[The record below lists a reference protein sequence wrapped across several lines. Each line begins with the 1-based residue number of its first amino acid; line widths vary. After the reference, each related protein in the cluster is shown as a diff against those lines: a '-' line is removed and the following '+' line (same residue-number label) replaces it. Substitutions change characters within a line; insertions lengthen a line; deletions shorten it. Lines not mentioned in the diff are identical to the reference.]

1 MFKLLNFNI
10 TAITFLTVF
19 LHTNLKCQDTIVT
32 KIIDL
37 PFHIRSMA
45 NDEKG
50 QIFIESP
57 KGLYQFNGNK
67 YWLINPNYNKGTL
80 FFYKGKLTTQ
90 QEFKKKNIDFFGD
103 WKKNEVWLPFLPKGS
118 SKLICY
124 ARDNSGN
131 QYLGSKNQI
140 FKIEVKKKFK
150 TILNGLSTRD
160 ISFINDDLYINTYEG
175 IFRNEERIL
184 PKISFAD
191 GMLYQNEDSSILF
204 TANKEIIKYSLID
217 NTTKIDNLHYLGDL
231 NFISKIISYKGN
243 VFIGTRFGFVDYKR
257 KVFLIKNL
265 GINDLAIIDD
275 KVFISTYK
283 GVYIYDGKTIQKS
296 PVFIDGLINSIQKI
310 GSNYWLSTNKGLFLY
325 LAGSKNYEKV
335 VLNKEFPA
343 LECNIVVKDKNGFYW
358 ASTAAGL
365 YRFQKI
371 KDKIE
376 CYFPGVEFNKR
387 SFLNHKDIFYFGSVQ
402 GVVNFNPTDFP
413 EYLKNERSLSIWVY
427 LGLPLI
433 ILFIS
438 GVIFYMRKNKLKTI
452 KLPMSEDYIE
462 NEQEKFL
469 LDLGNYI
476 LENLATVSVEDLIV
490 YAQMNKKSFYRYM
503 NKHYKI
509 IPSTLIHT
517 IKELKARRLISE
529 NPGIQMGIVAKNVG
543 YSLSHLFLVLKENEL
558 ALNDK
563 IKVLKYLK
571 Y

>member
-1 MFKLLNFNI
+1 MFKLVNFKI
-10 TAITFLTVF
+10 SAIILWVII
-19 LHTNLKCQDTIVT
+19 LQTNLNCQDTIVT

-80 FFYKGKLTTQ
+80 FFYKGKLTNQ
-90 QEFKKKNIDFFGD
+90 LEFKKKNNYFFGD
-103 WKKNEVWLPFLPKGS
+103 WIKNEVWLPFLPKGS

-140 FKIEVKKKFK
+140 FKIEVKNKFK

-160 ISFINDDLYINTYEG
+160 ISFINSDLYINTYEG

-204 TANKEIIKYSLID
+204 TANKEIIKYSLLD

-243 VFIGTRFGFVDYKR
+243 IFIGTRFGFVDYKK

-265 GINDLAIIDD
+265 GINDLAIIED
-275 KVFISTYK
+275 KLYIASYK

-325 LAGSKNYEKV
+325 LANSKNYEKII
-335 VLNKEFPA
+335 LNKDFPS
-343 LECNIVVKDKNGFYW
+343 LECNSVLKDKNGFYW

-371 KDKIE
+371 NYKIE

-402 GVVNFNPTDFP
+402 GIVSFNPTDFP
-413 EYLKNERSLSIWVY
+413 EYLKNERSLSIWIFF
-427 LGLPLI
+427 GLAI
-433 ILFIS
+433 IVLSIS
-438 GVIFYMRKNKLKTI
+438 GVIFFRRRKKSKI
-452 KLPMSEDYIE
+452 IEQQISSDYLE

-469 LDLGNYI
+469 VDLGNYV
-476 LENLATVSVEDLIV
+476 LENLASVSVEDLIV

-503 NKHYKI
+503 NQNYNVL
-509 IPSTLIHT
+509 PSMLIQT
-517 IKELKARRLISE
+517 IKELKARSLIRE
-529 NPGIQMGIVAKNVG
+529 NPGIQMEIVAKNVG
-543 YSLSHLFLVLKENEL
+543 YSLSHLFLVLKNNEL
-558 ALNDK
+558 VLNDRVK
-563 IKVLKYLK
+563 ILKYLK

>member
-1 MFKLLNFNI
+1 MFKLLDFNI
-10 TAITFLTVF
+10 TAITFLTVL

-80 FFYKGKLTTQ
+80 FFYKGKLTNQ
-90 QEFKKKNIDFFGD
+90 QKFKKKNNYFFGD
-103 WKKNEVWLPFLPKGS
+103 WIKNEVWLPFLPKGS

-140 FKIEVKKKFK
+140 FKIEVKNKFK

-160 ISFINDDLYINTYEG
+160 ISFINSDLYINTYEG

-204 TANKEIIKYSLID
+204 TANKEIIKYSLLD

-243 VFIGTRFGFVDYKR
+243 IFIGTRFGFVDYKK

-265 GINDLAIIDD
+265 GINDLAIIED
-275 KVFISTYK
+275 KLYISSYK

-310 GSNYWLSTNKGLFLY
+310 GPNYWISTNKGLFLY
-325 LAGSKNYEKV
+325 LANSKNYEKII
-335 VLNKEFPA
+335 LNKDFPS
-343 LECNIVVKDKNGFYW
+343 LECNSVLKDKNGFYW

-371 KDKIE
+371 NDKIE
-376 CYFPGVEFNKR
+376 CYLPGVEFNKR

-402 GVVNFNPTDFP
+402 GIVSFNPTDFP
-413 EYLKNERSLSIWVY
+413 EYLKNERSLSIWIFF
-427 LGLPLI
+427 GLAI
-433 ILFIS
+433 IVLSIS
-438 GVIFYMRKNKLKTI
+438 GVIFFRRRKKSKI
-452 KLPMSEDYIE
+452 IEQPMSDDYLE

-469 LDLGNYI
+469 VDLGNYV
-476 LENLATVSVEDLIV
+476 LENLASVSVEDLIV
-490 YAQMNKKSFYRYM
+490 YEQMNKKSFYRYM
-503 NKHYKI
+503 NQNYNVL
-509 IPSTLIHT
+509 PSMLIQT
-517 IKELKARRLISE
+517 IKELKARSLIRE
-529 NPGIQMGIVAKNVG
+529 NPGIQMEIVAKNVG
-543 YSLSHLFLVLKENEL
+543 YSLSHLFLVLKENEVV
-558 ALNDK
+558 LNDK
-563 IKVLKYLK
+563 IKVLKHLK

>member
-80 FFYKGKLTTQ
+80 FFYKGKLTNQ
-90 QEFKKKNIDFFGD
+90 LEFKKKNNYFFGD
-103 WKKNEVWLPFLPKGS
+103 WIKNEVWLPFLPKGS

-140 FKIEVKKKFK
+140 FKIEVKNKFK

-184 PKISFAD
+184 PQILFAD
-191 GMLYQNEDSSILF
+191 GLLFQNEDSSILF
-204 TANKEIIKYSLID
+204 TANKEIIKYSLLD

-257 KVFLIKNL
+257 KVF
-265 GINDLAIIDD
+265 
-275 KVFISTYK
+275 
-283 GVYIYDGKTIQKS
+283 
-296 PVFIDGLINSIQKI
+296 
-310 GSNYWLSTNKGLFLY
+310 
-325 LAGSKNYEKV
+325 
-335 VLNKEFPA
+335 
-343 LECNIVVKDKNGFYW
+343 
-358 ASTAAGL
+358 
-365 YRFQKI
+365 
-371 KDKIE
+371 
-376 CYFPGVEFNKR
+376 
-387 SFLNHKDIFYFGSVQ
+387 
-402 GVVNFNPTDFP
+402 
-413 EYLKNERSLSIWVY
+413 
-427 LGLPLI
+427 
-433 ILFIS
+433 
-438 GVIFYMRKNKLKTI
+438 
-452 KLPMSEDYIE
+452 
-462 NEQEKFL
+462 
-469 LDLGNYI
+469 
-476 LENLATVSVEDLIV
+476 
-490 YAQMNKKSFYRYM
+490 
-503 NKHYKI
+503 
-509 IPSTLIHT
+509 
-517 IKELKARRLISE
+517 
-529 NPGIQMGIVAKNVG
+529 
-543 YSLSHLFLVLKENEL
+543 
-558 ALNDK
+558 
-563 IKVLKYLK
+563 
-571 Y
+571 

>member
-1 MFKLLNFNI
+1 M
-10 TAITFLTVF
+10 
-19 LHTNLKCQDTIVT
+19 
-32 KIIDL
+32 
-37 PFHIRSMA
+37 
-45 NDEKG
+45 
-50 QIFIESP
+50 
-57 KGLYQFNGNK
+57 
-67 YWLINPNYNKGTL
+67 
-80 FFYKGKLTTQ
+80 
-90 QEFKKKNIDFFGD
+90 
-103 WKKNEVWLPFLPKGS
+103 
-118 SKLICY
+118 ICY

-140 FKIEVKKKFK
+140 FKIEVKNKFK

-184 PKISFAD
+184 PQILFAD
-191 GMLYQNEDSSILF
+191 GLLFQNEDSSILF
-204 TANKEIIKYSLID
+204 TANKEIIKYSLLD

-231 NFISKIISYKGN
+231 NYISKIISYKGN
-243 VFIGTRFGFVDYKR
+243 IFIGTRFGFVDYKK

-265 GINDLAIIDD
+265 GINDLAIIED
-275 KVFISTYK
+275 KLYISSYK

-310 GSNYWLSTNKGLFLY
+310 GSNYWLSTNKGLFLH
-325 LAGSKNYEKV
+325 LANSKNYEKV
-335 VLNKEFPA
+335 ILNKEFPA

-358 ASTAAGL
+358 ASTASGL

-371 KDKIE
+371 NDKIE
-376 CYFPGVEFNKR
+376 CYLPGVEFNKR

-402 GVVNFNPTDFP
+402 GIVSFNPTDFP
-413 EYLKNERSLSIWVY
+413 EYLKNERSLSIWIFF
-427 LGLPLI
+427 GLAI
-433 ILFIS
+433 IVLSIS
-438 GVIFYMRKNKLKTI
+438 GVIFFRSRKKSKI
-452 KLPMSEDYIE
+452 IEQQISSDYFE

-469 LDLGNYI
+469 VDLGNYV
-476 LENLATVSVEDLIV
+476 LENLASVSVEDLIV

>member
-1 MFKLLNFNI
+1 MFKLLDFNI
-10 TAITFLTVF
+10 TAITFLTVL

-80 FFYKGKLTTQ
+80 FFYKGKLTNQ
-90 QEFKKKNIDFFGD
+90 QKFKKKNNYFFGD
-103 WKKNEVWLPFLPKGS
+103 WIKNEVWLPFLPKGS

-140 FKIEVKKKFK
+140 FKIEVKNKFK

-204 TANKEIIKYSLID
+204 TANKEIIKYSLLD

-243 VFIGTRFGFVDYKR
+243 IFIGTRFGFVDYKK

-265 GINDLAIIDD
+265 GINDLAIIED
-275 KVFISTYK
+275 KLYISSYK

-325 LAGSKNYEKV
+325 LANSKNYEKII
-335 VLNKEFPA
+335 LNKDFPS
-343 LECNIVVKDKNGFYW
+343 LECNSVLKDKNGFYW

-371 KDKIE
+371 NDKIE
-376 CYFPGVEFNKR
+376 CYLPGVEFNKR

-402 GVVNFNPTDFP
+402 GIVSFNPTDFP
-413 EYLKNERSLSIWVY
+413 EYLKNERSLSIWIFFGFFLILLSVFPNLINVISKI
-427 LGLPLI
+427 LGI
-433 ILFIS
+433 
-438 GVIFYMRKNKLKTI
+438 
-452 KLPMSEDYIE
+452 
-462 NEQEKFL
+462 
-469 LDLGNYI
+469 DLESN
-476 LENLATVSVEDLIV
+476 TV
-490 YAQMNKKSFYRYM
+490 
-503 NKHYKI
+503 
-509 IPSTLIHT
+509 
-517 IKELKARRLISE
+517 
-529 NPGIQMGIVAKNVG
+529 
-543 YSLSHLFLVLKENEL
+543 
-558 ALNDK
+558 
-563 IKVLKYLK
+563 
-571 Y
+571 

>member
-1 MFKLLNFNI
+1 
-10 TAITFLTVF
+10 
-19 LHTNLKCQDTIVT
+19 
-32 KIIDL
+32 
-37 PFHIRSMA
+37 
-45 NDEKG
+45 
-50 QIFIESP
+50 
-57 KGLYQFNGNK
+57 
-67 YWLINPNYNKGTL
+67 
-80 FFYKGKLTTQ
+80 
-90 QEFKKKNIDFFGD
+90 
-103 WKKNEVWLPFLPKGS
+103 
-118 SKLICY
+118 
-124 ARDNSGN
+124 
-131 QYLGSKNQI
+131 
-140 FKIEVKKKFK
+140 
-150 TILNGLSTRD
+150 
-160 ISFINDDLYINTYEG
+160 
-175 IFRNEERIL
+175 
-184 PKISFAD
+184 
-191 GMLYQNEDSSILF
+191 
-204 TANKEIIKYSLID
+204 
-217 NTTKIDNLHYLGDL
+217 
-231 NFISKIISYKGN
+231 
-243 VFIGTRFGFVDYKR
+243 
-257 KVFLIKNL
+257 
-265 GINDLAIIDD
+265 
-275 KVFISTYK
+275 
-283 GVYIYDGKTIQKS
+283 
-296 PVFIDGLINSIQKI
+296 
-310 GSNYWLSTNKGLFLY
+310 
-325 LAGSKNYEKV
+325 
-335 VLNKEFPA
+335 
-343 LECNIVVKDKNGFYW
+343 
-358 ASTAAGL
+358 
-365 YRFQKI
+365 
-371 KDKIE
+371 
-376 CYFPGVEFNKR
+376 
-387 SFLNHKDIFYFGSVQ
+387 VQ

>member
-1 MFKLLNFNI
+1 MFKLVNFKI
-10 TAITFLTVF
+10 SAIILGAVI

-67 YWLINPNYNKGTL
+67 YRLINPNYNKGTL
-80 FFYKGKLTTQ
+80 FFYQGKLSNQ

-124 ARDNSGN
+124 ARDNVGN
-131 QYLGSKNQI
+131 QYLGVNNQI
-140 FKIEVKKKFK
+140 FKIEVKNKFK
-150 TILNGLSTRD
+150 TILEGFSTRD

-191 GMLYQNEDSSILF
+191 GMLYQKEDSLILF

-231 NFISKIISYKGN
+231 NFISKIISYKGII
-243 VFIGTRFGFVDYKR
+243 FIGTRFGFVDYKK

-275 KVFISTYK
+275 KLFISTYK

-310 GSNYWLSTNKGLFLY
+310 GPNYWLSTNKGLFLY
-325 LAGSKNYEKV
+325 FANSKNYEKV
-335 VLNKEFPA
+335 ILNKEFPA

-402 GVVNFNPTDFP
+402 GVVNFDPTDFP
-413 EYLKNERSLSIWVY
+413 EYLKNERSLSIWIFF
-427 LGLPLI
+427 GMAI
-433 ILFIS
+433 IVLSIS
-438 GVIFYMRKNKLKTI
+438 GVIFFRRRKKSKI
-452 KLPMSEDYIE
+452 IEQQISSDYFE

-469 LDLGNYI
+469 VDLGNYV
-476 LENLATVSVEDLIV
+476 LENLASVSVEDLIV
-490 YAQMNKKSFYRYM
+490 YSQMNKKAFYKYM
-503 NKHYKI
+503 DIHFSI
-509 IPSTLIHT
+509 LPSALIQT
-517 IKELKARRLISE
+517 IKELKARSLIRD
-529 NPGIQMGIVAKNVG
+529 NPGIQLEMVAKNVG
-543 YSLSHLFLVLKENEL
+543 YSLSHLFLVLREKEPDIKDKL
-558 ALNDK
+558 SSLN
-563 IKVLKYLK
+563 YLN

>member
-1 MFKLLNFNI
+1 MFKLLDFNI
-10 TAITFLTVF
+10 TAITFLTVL

-80 FFYKGKLTTQ
+80 FFYKGKLTNQ
-90 QEFKKKNIDFFGD
+90 QKFKKKNNYFFGD
-103 WKKNEVWLPFLPKGS
+103 WIKNEVWLPFLPKGS

-140 FKIEVKKKFK
+140 FKIEVKNKFK

-160 ISFINDDLYINTYEG
+160 ISFINSDLYINTYEG

-184 PKISFAD
+184 PQILFAD
-191 GMLYQNEDSSILF
+191 GLLFQKEDSSILF
-204 TANKEIIKYSLID
+204 TANKEIIKYSLLD

-243 VFIGTRFGFVDYKR
+243 IFIGTRFGFVDYKK

-265 GINDLAIIDD
+265 GINDLAIIED
-275 KVFISTYK
+275 KLYISSYK

-325 LAGSKNYEKV
+325 LANSKNYEKII
-335 VLNKEFPA
+335 LNKDFPS
-343 LECNIVVKDKNGFYW
+343 LECNSVLKDKNGFYW

-371 KDKIE
+371 NDKIE
-376 CYFPGVEFNKR
+376 CYLPGVEFNKR

-402 GVVNFNPTDFP
+402 GIVSFNPTDFP
-413 EYLKNERSLSIWVY
+413 EYLKNERSLSIWIFF
-427 LGLPLI
+427 GLAI
-433 ILFIS
+433 IVLSIS
-438 GVIFYMRKNKLKTI
+438 GVIFFRRRKKSKI
-452 KLPMSEDYIE
+452 IEQPMSDDYLE

-469 LDLGNYI
+469 VDLGNYV
-476 LENLATVSVEDLIV
+476 LENLASVSVEDLIV
-490 YAQMNKKSFYRYM
+490 YEQMNKKSFYRYM
-503 NKHYKI
+503 NQNYNVL
-509 IPSTLIHT
+509 PSMLIQT
-517 IKELKARRLISE
+517 IKELKARSLIRE
-529 NPGIQMGIVAKNVG
+529 NPGIQMEIVAKNVG
-543 YSLSHLFLVLKENEL
+543 YSLSHLFLVLKENEVV
-558 ALNDK
+558 LNDK
-563 IKVLKYLK
+563 IKVLKHLK

>member
-1 MFKLLNFNI
+1 MFKLLDFNI
-10 TAITFLTVF
+10 TAITFLTVL

-80 FFYKGKLTTQ
+80 FFYKGKLTNQ
-90 QEFKKKNIDFFGD
+90 QKFKKKNNYFFGD
-103 WKKNEVWLPFLPKGS
+103 WIKNEVWLPFLPKGS

-140 FKIEVKKKFK
+140 FKIEVKNKFK

-160 ISFINDDLYINTYEG
+160 ISFINSDLYINTYEG

-204 TANKEIIKYSLID
+204 TANKEIIKYSLLD

-243 VFIGTRFGFVDYKR
+243 IFIGTRFGFVDYKK

-265 GINDLAIIDD
+265 GINDLAIIED
-275 KVFISTYK
+275 KLYLSSYK

-325 LAGSKNYEKV
+325 LANSKNYEKII
-335 VLNKEFPA
+335 LNKDFPS
-343 LECNIVVKDKNGFYW
+343 LECNSVLKDKNGFYW

-371 KDKIE
+371 NDKIE
-376 CYFPGVEFNKR
+376 CYLPGVEFNKR

-402 GVVNFNPTDFP
+402 GIVSFNPTDFP
-413 EYLKNERSLSIWVY
+413 EYLKNERSLSIWIFF
-427 LGLPLI
+427 GLAI
-433 ILFIS
+433 IVLSIS
-438 GVIFYMRKNKLKTI
+438 GVIFFRRRKKSKI
-452 KLPMSEDYIE
+452 IEQPMSDDYLE

-469 LDLGNYI
+469 VDLGNYV
-476 LENLATVSVEDLIV
+476 LENLASVSVEDLIV
-490 YAQMNKKSFYRYM
+490 YEQMNKKSFYRYM
-503 NKHYKI
+503 NQNYNVL
-509 IPSTLIHT
+509 PSMLIQT
-517 IKELKARRLISE
+517 IKELKARSLIRE
-529 NPGIQMGIVAKNVG
+529 NPGIQMEIVAKNVG
-543 YSLSHLFLVLKENEL
+543 YSLSHLFLVLKENEVV
-558 ALNDK
+558 LNDK
-563 IKVLKYLK
+563 IKVLKHLK

>member
-19 LHTNLKCQDTIVT
+19 LHTNLKCQDTIIT
-32 KIIDL
+32 KLIDL

-80 FFYKGKLTTQ
+80 FFYKGKLTNQ
-90 QEFKKKNIDFFGD
+90 LEFKKKNNYFFGD
-103 WKKNEVWLPFLPKGS
+103 WIKNEVWLPFLPMGS

-140 FKIEVKKKFK
+140 FKIEVKNKFK

-191 GMLYQNEDSSILF
+191 GMLYQKEDSLILF

-243 VFIGTRFGFVDYKR
+243 IFIGTRFGFVDYKK

-275 KVFISTYK
+275 KLFISTYK

-310 GSNYWLSTNKGLFLY
+310 GPNYWLSTKKGLFLY
-325 LAGSKNYEKV
+325 FANSKNYEKV
-335 VLNKEFPA
+335 ILNKEFPA

-413 EYLKNERSLSIWVY
+413 EYLKNERSLSIWIFF
-427 LGLPLI
+427 GLAI
-433 ILFIS
+433 IVLSIS
-438 GVIFYMRKNKLKTI
+438 GVIFFRRRKKSKI
-452 KLPMSEDYIE
+452 IEQQISSDYFE

-469 LDLGNYI
+469 VDLGNYV
-476 LENLATVSVEDLIV
+476 LENLASVSVEDLIV

-503 NKHYKI
+503 NQNYNVL
-509 IPSTLIHT
+509 PSTLIQT
-517 IKELKARRLISE
+517 IKELKARSLIRE
-529 NPGIQMGIVAKNVG
+529 NPGIQMEIVAKNVG
-543 YSLSHLFLVLKENEL
+543 YSLSHLFLVLKENEV

>member
-80 FFYKGKLTTQ
+80 FFYKGKLTNQ
-90 QEFKKKNIDFFGD
+90 QEFKKKNNYFFGD
-103 WKKNEVWLPFLPKGS
+103 WKKNEVWLPFLPMGS

-140 FKIEVKKKFK
+140 FKIEVKNKFK

-184 PKISFAD
+184 PQILFAD
-191 GMLYQNEDSSILF
+191 GLLFQNEDSSILF
-204 TANKEIIKYSLID
+204 TANKEIIKYSLLD

-231 NFISKIISYKGN
+231 NYISKIISYKGN
-243 VFIGTRFGFVDYKR
+243 IFIGTRFGFVDYKK

-265 GINDLAIIDD
+265 GINDLAIIED
-275 KVFISTYK
+275 KVFISSYK

-310 GSNYWLSTNKGLFLY
+310 GPNYWISTNKGFFLY
-325 LAGSKNYEKV
+325 LANIKNYEKII
-335 VLNKEFPA
+335 LNKDFPS
-343 LECNIVVKDKNGFYW
+343 LECNSVLKDRNGFYW

-371 KDKIE
+371 NDKSE

-402 GVVNFNPTDFP
+402 GIVSFNPTDFP
-413 EYLKNERSLSIWVY
+413 EYLKNERSLSIWIFF
-427 LGLPLI
+427 GLAI
-433 ILFIS
+433 IVLSIS
-438 GVIFYMRKNKLKTI
+438 GVIFFRSRKKSKIIEQQIN
-452 KLPMSEDYIE
+452 SDYLE

-476 LENLATVSVEDLIV
+476 LENLAVVVVEDLIV

-503 NKHYKI
+503 NQNYNVL
-509 IPSTLIHT
+509 PSTLIQT
-517 IKELKARRLISE
+517 IKELKARSLIRE
-529 NPGIQMGIVAKNVG
+529 NPGIQMEIVAQNVG

>member
-1 MFKLLNFNI
+1 MFKLLDFNI
-10 TAITFLTVF
+10 TAITFLTVL

-80 FFYKGKLTTQ
+80 FFYKGKLTNQ
-90 QEFKKKNIDFFGD
+90 QEFKKKNNYFFGD
-103 WKKNEVWLPFLPKGS
+103 WIKNEVWLPFLPKGS

-140 FKIEVKKKFK
+140 FKIEVKNKFK

-160 ISFINDDLYINTYEG
+160 ISFINSDLYINTYEG

-204 TANKEIIKYSLID
+204 TANKEIIKYSLLD

-325 LAGSKNYEKV
+325 LANSKNYEKII
-335 VLNKEFPA
+335 LNKDFPS
-343 LECNIVVKDKNGFYW
+343 LECNSVLKDKNGFYW

-371 KDKIE
+371 NDKIE
-376 CYFPGVEFNKR
+376 CYLPGVEFNKR

-402 GVVNFNPTDFP
+402 GIVSFNPTDFP
-413 EYLKNERSLSIWVY
+413 EYLKNERSLSIWIFF
-427 LGLPLI
+427 GLAI
-433 ILFIS
+433 IVLSIS
-438 GVIFYMRKNKLKTI
+438 GVIFFRRRKKSKI
-452 KLPMSEDYIE
+452 IEQPMSDDYLE

-469 LDLGNYI
+469 VDLGNYV
-476 LENLATVSVEDLIV
+476 LENLASVSVEDLIV
-490 YAQMNKKSFYRYM
+490 YEQMNKKSFYRYM
-503 NKHYKI
+503 NQNYNVL
-509 IPSTLIHT
+509 PSMLIQT
-517 IKELKARRLISE
+517 IKELKARSLIRE
-529 NPGIQMGIVAKNVG
+529 NPGIQMEIVAKNVG
-543 YSLSHLFLVLKENEL
+543 YSLSHLFLVLKENEVV
-558 ALNDK
+558 LNDK
-563 IKVLKYLK
+563 IKVLKHLK

>member
-1 MFKLLNFNI
+1 MFKLVNFKI
-10 TAITFLTVF
+10 SAIIFGVVI
-19 LHTNLKCQDTIVT
+19 LHINLKCQDTIVT

-124 ARDNSGN
+124 ARDNVGN
-131 QYLGSKNQI
+131 QYLGVNNQI
-140 FKIEVKKKFK
+140 FKIEVKNKFK
-150 TILNGLSTRD
+150 TILDGLSTRD

-184 PKISFAD
+184 PKILFAD

-204 TANKEIIKYSLID
+204 TANKEIIKYNLID
-217 NTTKIDNLHYLGDL
+217 NTTKTDNLHYLGDL

-243 VFIGTRFGFVDYKR
+243 VFIGTRFGFVDYKK

-265 GINDLAIIDD
+265 GINDLAIIED
-275 KVFISTYK
+275 KLYISSYK

-325 LAGSKNYEKV
+325 LANSKNYEKV
-335 VLNKEFPA
+335 ILNKEFPA

-452 KLPMSEDYIE
+452 KQPMSEDYIE

-476 LENLATVSVEDLIV
+476 LENLATVTVEDLIV
-490 YAQMNKKSFYRYM
+490 YVRMNKKTFYRYM
-503 NKHYKI
+503 NNHYKI

-558 ALNDK
+558 ALNEK

>member
-80 FFYKGKLTTQ
+80 FFYKGKLTNQ
-90 QEFKKKNIDFFGD
+90 QEFKKKNNYFFGD
-103 WKKNEVWLPFLPKGS
+103 WIKNEVWLPFLPKGS

-124 ARDNSGN
+124 ARDNFGN
-131 QYLGSKNQI
+131 QYLGSNNQI
-140 FKIEVKKKFK
+140 FKIEVKNKFK
-150 TILNGLSTRD
+150 TILEGFSTRD

-191 GMLYQNEDSSILF
+191 GMLYQKEDSLILF

-243 VFIGTRFGFVDYKR
+243 IFIGTRFGFVDYKK

-275 KVFISTYK
+275 KLFISTYK

-296 PVFIDGLINSIQKI
+296 SVFIDGLINSIQKI
-310 GSNYWLSTNKGLFLY
+310 GPNYWLSTNKGLFLY
-325 LAGSKNYEKV
+325 FANSKNYEKV
-335 VLNKEFPA
+335 ILNKEFPA

-402 GVVNFNPTDFP
+402 GVVNFDPTDFP
-413 EYLKNERSLSIWVY
+413 EYLKNERSLSIWMFF
-427 LGLPLI
+427 GLTI
-433 ILFIS
+433 IVLFITAI
-438 GVIFYMRKNKLKTI
+438 IFFIRRKKLKAL
-452 KLPMSEDYIE
+452 KQPMSDNYLE

-469 LDLGNYI
+469 LNLGSYI

-490 YAQMNKKSFYRYM
+490 YAKMNKKSFYRYM
-503 NKHYKI
+503 NQHYNML
-509 IPSTLIHT
+509 PSTLIQT
-517 IKELKARRLISE
+517 IKELKARSLIRE
-529 NPGIQMGIVAKNVG
+529 NPGIQMEIVAKNVG

-558 ALNDK
+558 VFNDK

>member
-19 LHTNLKCQDTIVT
+19 LHTNLKCQDTIIT
-32 KIIDL
+32 KLIDL

-80 FFYKGKLTTQ
+80 FFYKGKLTNQ
-90 QEFKKKNIDFFGD
+90 LEFKKKNNYFFGD
-103 WKKNEVWLPFLPKGS
+103 WIKNEVWLPFLPKGS

-124 ARDNSGN
+124 ARDKGGN
-131 QYLGSKNQI
+131 QYLGVNNQI
-140 FKIEVKKKFK
+140 FKIEVKNKFK

-184 PKISFAD
+184 PQILFAD
-191 GMLYQNEDSSILF
+191 GLLFQNEDSSILF
-204 TANKEIIKYSLID
+204 TANKEIIKYSLLD

-231 NFISKIISYKGN
+231 NYISKIISYKGN
-243 VFIGTRFGFVDYKR
+243 IFIGTRFGFVDYKK

-265 GINDLAIIDD
+265 GINDLAIIED
-275 KVFISTYK
+275 KLYISSYK

-325 LAGSKNYEKV
+325 LANSKNYEKII
-335 VLNKEFPA
+335 LNIDFPS
-343 LECNIVVKDKNGFYW
+343 LECNSVLKDRNGFYW

-371 KDKIE
+371 NDKSE

-402 GVVNFNPTDFP
+402 GIVSFNPTDFP
-413 EYLKNERSLSIWVY
+413 EYLKNERSLSIWIFF
-427 LGLPLI
+427 GLAI
-433 ILFIS
+433 IVLSIS
-438 GVIFYMRKNKLKTI
+438 GVIFFRRRKKSKI
-452 KLPMSEDYIE
+452 IEQQISSDYFE

-469 LDLGNYI
+469 VDLGNYV
-476 LENLATVSVEDLIV
+476 LENLASVSVEDLIV

-503 NKHYKI
+503 NQNYNVL
-509 IPSTLIHT
+509 PSTLIQT
-517 IKELKARRLISE
+517 IKELKARSLIRE
-529 NPGIQMGIVAKNVG
+529 NPGIQMEIVAKNVG
-543 YSLSHLFLVLKENEL
+543 YSLSHLFLVLKENEVV
-558 ALNDK
+558 LNDK
-563 IKVLKYLK
+563 IKVLKHLK

>member
-1 MFKLLNFNI
+1 MFKLVNFKI
-10 TAITFLTVF
+10 SAIILGAVI

-32 KIIDL
+32 KIMDL

-67 YWLINPNYNKGTL
+67 YRLINPNYNKGTL
-80 FFYKGKLTTQ
+80 FFYQGKLSNQ

-184 PKISFAD
+184 PKILFAD

-231 NFISKIISYKGN
+231 NFISKIISYKGII
-243 VFIGTRFGFVDYKR
+243 FIGTRFGFVDYKR

-310 GSNYWLSTNKGLFLY
+310 GANYWLSTDKGLFLY

>member
-1 MFKLLNFNI
+1 MFKLLDFNI
-10 TAITFLTVF
+10 TAITFLTVL

-80 FFYKGKLTTQ
+80 FFYKGKLTNQ
-90 QEFKKKNIDFFGD
+90 QEFKKKNNYFFGD
-103 WKKNEVWLPFLPKGS
+103 WIKNEVWLPFLPKGS

-140 FKIEVKKKFK
+140 FKIEVKNKFK

-160 ISFINDDLYINTYEG
+160 ISFINSDLYINTYEG

-204 TANKEIIKYSLID
+204 TANKEIIKYSLLD

-231 NFISKIISYKGN
+231 NYISKIISYKGN
-243 VFIGTRFGFVDYKR
+243 IFIGTRFGFVDYKK

-265 GINDLAIIDD
+265 GINDLAIIED
-275 KVFISTYK
+275 KLYISSYK

-310 GSNYWLSTNKGLFLY
+310 GPNYWISTNKGLFLY
-325 LAGSKNYEKV
+325 LANSKNYEKII
-335 VLNKEFPA
+335 LNKDFPS
-343 LECNIVVKDKNGFYW
+343 LECNSVLKDKNGFYW

-371 KDKIE
+371 NDKIE
-376 CYFPGVEFNKR
+376 CYLPGVEFNKR

-402 GVVNFNPTDFP
+402 GIVSFNPTDFP
-413 EYLKNERSLSIWVY
+413 EYLKNERSLSIWIFF
-427 LGLPLI
+427 GLAI
-433 ILFIS
+433 IVLSIS
-438 GVIFYMRKNKLKTI
+438 GVIFFRRRKKSKI
-452 KLPMSEDYIE
+452 IEQPMSDDYLE

-469 LDLGNYI
+469 VDLGNYV
-476 LENLATVSVEDLIV
+476 LENLASVSVEDLIV
-490 YAQMNKKSFYRYM
+490 YEQMNKKSFYRYM
-503 NKHYKI
+503 NQNYNVL
-509 IPSTLIHT
+509 PSMLIQT
-517 IKELKARRLISE
+517 IKELKARSLIRE
-529 NPGIQMGIVAKNVG
+529 NPGIQMEIVAKNVG
-543 YSLSHLFLVLKENEL
+543 YSLSHLFLVLKENEVV
-558 ALNDK
+558 LNDK
-563 IKVLKYLK
+563 IKVLKHLK